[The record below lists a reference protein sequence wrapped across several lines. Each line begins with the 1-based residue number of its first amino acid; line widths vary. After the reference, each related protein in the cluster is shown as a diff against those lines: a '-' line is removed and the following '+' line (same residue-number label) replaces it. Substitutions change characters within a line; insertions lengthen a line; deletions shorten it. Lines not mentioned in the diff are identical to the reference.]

1 MLRVLHLKK
10 KCRKDYKTLDT
21 VINIVKVEIPWRKC
35 NSMKK
40 TIELLKKNNELTI
53 IEDEL
58 DMYLEIPHLAYA
70 EVKKEDGGKALLFTN
85 VVDKKNNKKF
95 DEPVFMNVFGS
106 YRRCE
111 LLFGRTIESVADEIN
126 KLLHM
131 KPPSGIADKIS
142 MASQLFSLKNIF
154 PTRLPGKGEC
164 QEVQYLNDAIDL
176 YKLPVLTTWEQ
187 DGGPFITMGQVYTQS
202 LDGDMVNLG
211 MYRLQVYDKN
221 HLGMHWQ
228 IHKDSSHF
236 FDQYQK
242 AGKKMPVS
250 IAIGGDPLY
259 TWCATAPLPY
269 GVNELLMYG
278 LITKKPAKLVKSLTT
293 PLYIPRD
300 VDYVIEGWVDTHDL
314 KVEGPFG
321 DHTGY
326 YTLEE
331 PYPVM
336 EVSAITTKKKKVF
349 LATVVGKPPLEDK
362 YMGWATGKIFFP
374 LLKTTAPD
382 LIDYHMPEN
391 AGFHNLILAKMQPLY
406 KGHAKQFM
414 HAFWG
419 VGQMSFVKHAIFVD
433 EKAPSLDNYESF
445 AMYVLNRFTP
455 KCLFI
460 TEGILDALDHSSPET
475 LVGGK
480 LGVDVTSANIV
491 AEPEL
496 INDNELLVDVK
507 ALIPDTVNLHQY
519 MTRTKNPIAVITINK
534 KKSAQEYFEALK
546 PLVNNLRIVV
556 FVDAL
561 NNDIFN
567 PYMLVWRVTNNIDA
581 QRDIYI
587 HELMVGI
594 DGTNKN
600 ILDGYTREWPDDVI
614 CTKSVINSL
623 KERNIWDF
631 DEKLEDKFQI

>member
-1 MLRVLHLKK
+1 MLKKSHLKM
-10 KCRKDYKTLDT
+10 KCHKDYK
-21 VINIVKVEIPWRKC
+21 
-35 NSMKK
+35 MQK
-40 TIELLKKNNELTI
+40 TIKLLEKNNELTI
-53 IEDEL
+53 IDTEL
-58 DMYLEIPHLAYA
+58 DIYLEIPHLAYA

-85 VVDKKNNKKF
+85 VVDKKSVKKF
-95 DEPVFMNVFGS
+95 EEPVLMNVFGS
-106 YRRCE
+106 YKRCE
-111 LLFGRTIESVADEIN
+111 LLFGRTIESVADEIT

-131 KPPSGIADKIS
+131 KPPAGLKEKIS
-142 MASQLFSLKNIF
+142 MASELFSLKNIF
-154 PTRLPGKGEC
+154 PKRLKGEGEC
-164 QEVQYLNDAIDL
+164 QQIKYLDDKIDL

-202 LDGDMVNLG
+202 LDGEMVNLG

-250 IAIGGDPLY
+250 IAIGGNPLY

-278 LITKKPAKLVKSLTT
+278 LITKKPAQLVKSLTT
-293 PLYIPRD
+293 PLYIPKD
-300 VDYVIEGWVDTHDL
+300 VDYVIEGWVDPDNL
-314 KVEGPFG
+314 RVEGPFG

-336 EVSAITTKKKKVF
+336 EVSAITMQEKRIF

-419 VGQMSFVKHAIFVD
+419 AGQMSFVKHAIFVD
-433 EKAPSLDNYESF
+433 EKAPKLENYEAF
-445 AMYVLNRFTP
+445 ATYVLNRFTP
-455 KCLFI
+455 TSLFI

-480 LGVDVTSANIV
+480 LGIDVTAAKSVEAPQLLGD
-491 AEPEL
+491 A
-496 INDNELLVDVK
+496 ELLTKVK
-507 ALIPDTVNLHQY
+507 ELIPDAVNLHQF
-519 MTRTKNPIAVITINK
+519 MRRTNNPITVISVNK
-534 KKSAQEYFEALK
+534 NRNVKEYFDAL
-546 PLVNNLRIVV
+546 LVLSTHMRIVV
-556 FVDAL
+556 FVDEKK
-561 NNDIFN
+561 NNVYN
-567 PYMLVWRVTNNIDA
+567 SYMLIWRVTNNMDA
-581 QRDIYI
+581 QRDVYKSG
-587 HELMVGI
+587 LMIGV

-600 ILDGYTREWPDDVI
+600 SLDNFTREWPDDVE
-614 CTKSVINSL
+614 CTQSIVESL
-623 KERNIWDF
+623 KEKGLWELDM
-631 DEKLEDKFQI
+631 KLYDKFQL

>member
-1 MLRVLHLKK
+1 
-10 KCRKDYKTLDT
+10 
-21 VINIVKVEIPWRKC
+21 
-35 NSMKK
+35 MKR
-40 TIELLKKNNELTI
+40 TIELLRKN
-53 IEDEL
+53 DEL
-58 DMYLEIPHLAYA
+58 RVVEEELDIYLEIPHLAYA
-70 EVKKEDGGKALLFTN
+70 EVKKKDGGKALLFTN
-85 VVDKKNNKKF
+85 VVDKKSGKKF
-95 DEPVFMNVFGS
+95 QESVFMNVFGS

-111 LLFGRTIESVADEIN
+111 LLFGRTIESVADEIT

-131 KPPSGIADKIS
+131 KPPEGFFNKLS
-142 MASQLFSLKNIF
+142 MAGELFALKNIF
-154 PTRLPGKGEC
+154 PKKLKGSGAC
-164 QEVQYLNDAIDL
+164 QQVKYLNENIDL

-202 LDGDMVNLG
+202 LDGEMVNLG

-278 LITKKPAKLVKSLTT
+278 LIKKEPARLVKSLTT
-293 PLYIPRD
+293 PLYIPQD

-326 YTLEE
+326 YTLKE

-336 EVSAITTKKKKVF
+336 EVSAITTKKEPVF

-391 AGFHNLILAKMQPLY
+391 AGFHNLILAKMKPLY

-419 VGQMSFVKHAIFVD
+419 AGQMSFVKHAIFLD
-433 EKAPSLDNYESF
+433 EKAPTLENYEAVATYILDRF
-445 AMYVLNRFTP
+445 AP
-455 KCLFI
+455 KSLFI
-460 TEGILDALDHSSPET
+460 TEGILDALDHSSPEA

-480 LGVDVTSANIV
+480 LGIDATSANKIE
-491 AEPEL
+491 APQL
-496 INDNELLVDVK
+496 LGDDELLRRVK
-507 ALIPDTVNLHQY
+507 ELVPDAVNLHQF
-519 MTRTKNPIAVITINK
+519 MRRTKNPITVISVK
-534 KKSAQEYFEALK
+534 KTKNAKNYFDALVE
-546 PLVNNLRIVV
+546 LSMHMRIVV
-556 FVDAL
+556 FVDEAK
-561 NNDIFN
+561 NDIFN
-567 PYMLVWRVTNNIDA
+567 PYMLIWRVTNNMDA
-581 QRDIYI
+581 MRDVYI
-587 HELMVGI
+587 SALMVGI

-600 ILDGYTREWPDDVI
+600 LLDGFGREWPDDVE
-614 CTKSVINSL
+614 CTQSVVDAL
-623 KERNIWDF
+623 KQKGVWDLS
-631 DEKLEDKFQI
+631 DKMYEKFQL

>member
-1 MLRVLHLKK
+1 
-10 KCRKDYKTLDT
+10 
-21 VINIVKVEIPWRKC
+21 
-35 NSMKK
+35 MKK
-40 TIELLKKNNELTI
+40 TIELLKKS
-53 IEDEL
+53 DEL
-58 DMYLEIPHLAYA
+58 RVIDEELDIYLEIPHLAYA
-70 EVKKEDGGKALLFTN
+70 EVKKENGGKALLFTN
-85 VVDKKNNKKF
+85 VVDKKSGKKF
-95 DEPVFMNVFGS
+95 KESVLMNVFGS
-106 YRRCE
+106 YKRCE
-111 LLFGRTIESVADEIN
+111 LLFGRTIESVADEIT

-131 KPPSGIADKIS
+131 KPPAGFFDKLA
-142 MASQLFSLKNIF
+142 MAGELFSLKNIF
-154 PTRLPGKGEC
+154 PKKLKGSGPC
-164 QEVQYLNDAIDL
+164 QEIKYLDEDIDL

-202 LDGDMVNLG
+202 LDGEMVNLG

-250 IAIGGDPLY
+250 VAIGGDPLY

-278 LITKKPAKLVKSLTT
+278 LIKKENVKLVKSITT
-293 PLYIPRD
+293 PLYIPQD
-300 VDYVIEGWVDTHDL
+300 VDYVIEGWVDTSEMR
-314 KVEGPFG
+314 VEGPFG

-326 YTLEE
+326 YTLAE

-336 EVSAITTKKKKVF
+336 EVSAITTKTDPVF

-391 AGFHNLILAKMQPLY
+391 AGFHNLILAKMKPLY

-419 VGQMSFVKHAIFVD
+419 AGQMSFVKHAIFLD
-433 EKAPSLDNYESF
+433 ENAPKLEEYE
-445 AMYVLNRFTP
+445 AIAAYVLDRFTP
-455 KCLFI
+455 KSLFI
-460 TEGILDALDHSSPET
+460 TEGILDALDHSSPEN

-480 LGVDVTSANIV
+480 LGIDATTAHTVEAPQLLDDKELFAKVKEVIPEAVD
-491 AEPEL
+491 
-496 INDNELLVDVK
+496 
-507 ALIPDTVNLHQY
+507 LHQF
-519 MTRTKNPIAVITINK
+519 MKKTKNPITVISLK
-534 KKSAQEYFEALK
+534 KKKNVKNYFDALVE
-546 PLVNNLRIVV
+546 LSTHIRVVV
-556 FVDAL
+556 FVDDAK
-561 NNDIFN
+561 NDILN

-581 QRDIYI
+581 LRDIFI
-587 HELMVGI
+587 SGLMVGL

-600 ILDGYTREWPDDVI
+600 MLDGFNREWPDDVD
-614 CTKSVINSL
+614 CTSSVIDSL
-623 KERNIWDF
+623 KRRGLWDL
-631 DEKLEDKFQI
+631 DEKLYQKYQL

>member
-1 MLRVLHLKK
+1 
-10 KCRKDYKTLDT
+10 
-21 VINIVKVEIPWRKC
+21 
-35 NSMKK
+35 MKK
-40 TIELLKKNNELTI
+40 TINLLKKNNELKVI
-53 IEDEL
+53 DAEL
-58 DMYLEIPHLAYA
+58 DIYLEIPHLAYA
-70 EVKKEDGGKALLFTN
+70 EIKKKDGGKALLFTN
-85 VVDKKNNKKF
+85 VVDKKSGAKF
-95 DEPVFMNVFGS
+95 EEPVLMNVFGS
-106 YRRCE
+106 YKRCE
-111 LLFGRTIESVADEIN
+111 LLFGRTIESVADEITN
-126 KLLHM
+126 LLHM
-131 KPPSGIADKIS
+131 KPPSGMMEKIS
-142 MASQLFSLKNIF
+142 MAKELFSLKNIF
-154 PTRLPGKGEC
+154 PKRLKGRGAC
-164 QEVQYLNDAIDL
+164 QEVIYMNEDIDL

-202 LDGDMVNLG
+202 LDGEMVNLG
-211 MYRLQVYDKN
+211 MYRLQVYNKD

-250 IAIGGDPLY
+250 IAIGGNPLY

-278 LITKKPAKLVKSLTT
+278 LITKEPAKLVKSLTT
-293 PLYIPRD
+293 PLYIPQD
-300 VDYVIEGWVDTHDL
+300 VDYVIEGWVDTEEL
-314 KVEGPFG
+314 KIEGPFG

-336 EVSAITTKKKKVF
+336 QVSAITTKKDRVF

-382 LIDYHMPEN
+382 LLDYHMPEN

-419 VGQMSFVKHAIFVD
+419 AGQMSFVKHAIFLD
-433 EKAPSLDNYESF
+433 ENAPKLNNYE
-445 AMYVLNRFTP
+445 AVATYILNRFTP
-455 KCLFI
+455 KSMFI

-480 LGVDVTSANIV
+480 LGIDSTAANV
-491 AEPEL
+491 VEAPQLLGDE
-496 INDNELLVDVK
+496 ELLKKVK
-507 ALIPDTVNLHQY
+507 ELIPDVVDLHQF
-519 MTRTKNPIAVITINK
+519 MRRTKNPITVISVNK
-534 KKSAQEYFEALK
+534 TKNAKEYFDAL
-546 PLVNNLRIVV
+546 LSLSTHIRIVV
-556 FVDAL
+556 FVDDK
-561 NNDIFN
+561 NNDVFN
-567 PYMLVWRVTNNIDA
+567 SYMLVWRVTNNMDA
-581 QRDIYI
+581 QRDVFVSG
-587 HELMVGI
+587 LMVGV

-600 ILDGYTREWPDDVI
+600 LLDGFSRRWPDDVD
-614 CTKSVINSL
+614 CTPEVVKLL
-623 KERNIWDF
+623 KEKGVWDL
-631 DEKLEDKFQI
+631 DDNVYEKFQL

>member
-1 MLRVLHLKK
+1 
-10 KCRKDYKTLDT
+10 
-21 VINIVKVEIPWRKC
+21 
-35 NSMKK
+35 MKK
-40 TIELLKKNNELTI
+40 TIKLLTKHDELTV

-58 DMYLEIPHLAYA
+58 DIYLEVPHLAYA
-70 EVKKEDGGKALLFTN
+70 EVKKKDGGKALLFTN
-85 VVDKKNNKKF
+85 VVDKKHNQKF
-95 DEPVFMNVFGS
+95 DEPVLMNVFGS
-106 YRRCE
+106 YKRCE
-111 LLFGRTIESVADEIN
+111 LLFGRTIESVADEITN
-126 KLLHM
+126 LLHM
-131 KPPSGIADKIS
+131 KPPSGFMDKIS
-142 MASQLFSLKNIF
+142 MAKELFSLKNIF
-154 PTRLPGKGEC
+154 PKRLKGEGAC
-164 QEVQYLNDAIDL
+164 QEMKFLENDIDL
-176 YKLPVLTTWEQ
+176 SMLPVLTTWEQ

-202 LDGDMVNLG
+202 LDGEMVNLG

-278 LITKKPAKLVKSLTT
+278 LITKKPAQLVKSLTT
-293 PLYIPRD
+293 PLYIPKD
-300 VDYVIEGWVDTHDL
+300 VDYVIEGWVDTTEL
-314 KVEGPFG
+314 KIEGPFG

-331 PYPVM
+331 AYPVM
-336 EVSAITTKKKKVF
+336 EVSAITMKKNPTF

-374 LLKTTAPD
+374 LLKTTVPD
-382 LIDYHMPEN
+382 LLDYHMPEN

-419 VGQMSFVKHAIFVD
+419 AGQMSFVKHAIFVD

-445 AMYVLNRFTP
+445 VSYVLDRFTP
-455 KCLFI
+455 KSMFI

-480 LGVDVTSANIV
+480 LGIDATAANKV
-491 AEPEL
+491 EGPNLLGDE
-496 INDNELLVDVK
+496 ELLEKVK
-507 ALIPDTVNLHQY
+507 ELVPDAVSLHQY
-519 MTRTKNPIAVITINK
+519 MRRTKNPVTVISLNK
-534 KKSAQEYFEALK
+534 TKNAKEYFEALVT
-546 PLVNNLRIVV
+546 LSTNIRIVV
-556 FVDAL
+556 FVDDSK
-561 NNDIFN
+561 NDILN
-567 PYMLVWRVTNNIDA
+567 PYMLIWRVTNNMDA
-581 QRDIYI
+581 LRDVYQSG
-587 HELMVGI
+587 LMVAV
-594 DGTNKN
+594 DGTNKSSV
-600 ILDGYTREWPDDVI
+600 DGFTREWPDDVD
-614 CTKSVINSL
+614 CTASVVDDLKKKSLWTLDDNLTIKYQL
-623 KERNIWDF
+623 
-631 DEKLEDKFQI
+631 

>member
-1 MLRVLHLKK
+1 
-10 KCRKDYKTLDT
+10 
-21 VINIVKVEIPWRKC
+21 
-35 NSMKK
+35 MKK
-40 TIELLKKNNELTI
+40 TINLLKKH
-53 IEDEL
+53 DEL
-58 DMYLEIPHLAYA
+58 KVIDAELDIYLEIPHIAYA

-85 VVDKKNNKKF
+85 VVDKKRDVKF
-95 DEPVFMNVFGS
+95 DEPVMMNVFGS
-106 YRRCE
+106 YKRCE
-111 LLFGRTIESVADEIN
+111 LLFGRTIESVADEIT

-131 KPPSGIADKIS
+131 KPPAGFMQKID
-142 MASQLFSLKNIF
+142 MAKELFSLKNIF
-154 PTRLPGKGEC
+154 PKRLKGEGEC
-164 QEVQYLNDAIDL
+164 QQIKYLEDEIDL

-202 LDGDMVNLG
+202 LDGEMVNLG

-250 IAIGGDPLY
+250 IGIGGNPLY

-278 LITKKPAKLVKSLTT
+278 LITKEPAQLVKSLTT
-293 PLYIPRD
+293 PLYIPKD
-300 VDYVIEGWVDTHDL
+300 VDYVIEGWVDPSEL
-314 KVEGPFG
+314 KIEGPFG

-331 PYPVM
+331 PYPVL
-336 EVSAITTKKKKVF
+336 EVSAISMKNERTY

-419 VGQMSFVKHAIFVD
+419 AGQMSFVKHTVFVD
-433 EKAPSLDNYESF
+433 ENAPKLENYEAF
-445 AMYVLNRFTP
+445 ATYVLNRFTP
-455 KCLFI
+455 KSMFI

-480 LGVDVTSANIV
+480 LGIDATAANQV
-491 AEPEL
+491 EAPQLLGDSEL
-496 INDNELLVDVK
+496 FKRVQEF
-507 ALIPDTVNLHQY
+507 IPDVVDLHQF
-519 MTRTKNPIAVITINK
+519 MRRTKNPITVISVNK
-534 KKSAQEYFEALK
+534 TKNVKEYFDALVTLS
-546 PLVNNLRIVV
+546 PHLRIVV
-556 FVDAL
+556 FVDAAR
-561 NNDIFN
+561 NDVHN
-567 PYMLVWRVTNNIDA
+567 SYMLVWRVTNNIDA
-581 QRDIYI
+581 QRDVFVSG
-587 HELMVGI
+587 LMVGV

-600 ILDGYTREWPDDVI
+600 QLDGFTREWPDDVD
-614 CTKSVINSL
+614 CTQSVVESL
-623 KERNIWDF
+623 KARGVWDF
-631 DEKLEDKFQI
+631 DDALYNKFQL

>member
-1 MLRVLHLKK
+1 
-10 KCRKDYKTLDT
+10 
-21 VINIVKVEIPWRKC
+21 
-35 NSMKK
+35 MKK
-40 TIELLKKNNELTI
+40 TIKLLKKNDELTTI
-53 IEDEL
+53 DTEL
-58 DMYLEIPHLAYA
+58 DIYLEIPHLAYA

-85 VVDKKNNKKF
+85 VVDKKTGTKF
-95 DEPVFMNVFGS
+95 DEPVLMNVFGS
-106 YRRCE
+106 YKRCE
-111 LLFGRTIESVADEIN
+111 LLFGRTIESVADEITN
-126 KLLHM
+126 LLHM
-131 KPPSGIADKIS
+131 KPPAGFMEKVN
-142 MASQLFSLKNIF
+142 MAKELFSLKNIF
-154 PTRLPGKGEC
+154 PKRLKGEGEC
-164 QEVQYLNDAIDL
+164 QQIKYLNDEIDL
-176 YKLPVLTTWEQ
+176 YKMPVLTTWEQ

-202 LDGDMVNLG
+202 LDGEMVNLG

-278 LITKKPAKLVKSLTT
+278 LITKKPAQLVKSLTT
-293 PLYIPRD
+293 PLYIPKD
-300 VDYVIEGWVDTHDL
+300 VDYVIEGWVNPDEL
-314 KVEGPFG
+314 RVEGPFG

-331 PYPVM
+331 KYPVM
-336 EVSAITTKKKKVF
+336 EVSAISMKKERTF

-374 LLKTTAPD
+374 LLKTTVPD
-382 LIDYHMPEN
+382 LVDYHMPEN

-419 VGQMSFVKHAIFVD
+419 AGQMSFVKHAIFVD
-433 EKAPSLDNYESF
+433 EKAPQLENYESF
-445 AMYVLNRFTP
+445 VTYVLNRFTP
-455 KCLFI
+455 KSLFI

-480 LGVDVTSANIV
+480 LGIDATAANKLD
-491 AEPEL
+491 EPNL
-496 INDNELLVDVK
+496 LGDTELLERVQELVPDAVK
-507 ALIPDTVNLHQY
+507 LQQY
-519 MTRTKNPIAVITINK
+519 MRHTKNPVTVITLNK
-534 KKSAQEYFEALK
+534 TKTAKEYFEALVI
-546 PLVNNLRIVV
+546 LSTYIRIVI
-556 FVDAL
+556 FVDEQ
-561 NNDIFN
+561 NNDVTN
-567 PYMLVWRVTNNIDA
+567 PYMLIWRVTNNMDA
-581 QRDIYI
+581 LRDLFISG
-587 HELMVGI
+587 LMVGI

-600 ILDGYTREWPDDVI
+600 KLDGFTREWPDDVD
-614 CTKSVINSL
+614 CTKSVVDGL
-623 KERNIWDF
+623 KEKSLWDL
-631 DEKLEDKFQI
+631 DEKLYKKFQL

>member
-1 MLRVLHLKK
+1 
-10 KCRKDYKTLDT
+10 
-21 VINIVKVEIPWRKC
+21 
-35 NSMKK
+35 MKK
-40 TIELLKKNNELTI
+40 TINLLNKHNELKTI
-53 IEDEL
+53 DEAL
-58 DMYLEIPHLAYA
+58 DIYLEIPHIAYA

-85 VVDKKNNKKF
+85 VVDSKSGIKF
-95 DEPVFMNVFGS
+95 EEPVLMNVFGS
-106 YRRCE
+106 YKRCE
-111 LLFGRTIESVADEIN
+111 LLFGRTIESVADEIT

-131 KPPSGIADKIS
+131 KPPSGFMQKID
-142 MASQLFSLKNIF
+142 MAKELFSLKNIF
-154 PTRLPGKGEC
+154 PKRLKGEGEC
-164 QEVQYLNDAIDL
+164 QQIKYLEDEIDL

-202 LDGDMVNLG
+202 LDGEMVNLG

-250 IAIGGDPLY
+250 IGIGGNPLY

-278 LITKKPAKLVKSLTT
+278 LITKEPAQLVKSLTT
-293 PLYIPRD
+293 PLYIPKD
-300 VDYVIEGWVDTHDL
+300 VDYVIEGWVDPSEL
-314 KVEGPFG
+314 KIEGPFG

-331 PYPVM
+331 PYPVL
-336 EVSAITTKKKKVF
+336 EVSAITMKKDRTY

-382 LIDYHMPEN
+382 LLDYHMPEN

-419 VGQMSFVKHAIFVD
+419 AGQMSFVKHAVFVD
-433 EKAPSLDNYESF
+433 ENAPKLENYEAF
-445 AMYVLNRFTP
+445 ATYVLDRFTP
-455 KCLFI
+455 KSMFI

-480 LGVDVTSANIV
+480 LGIDATAANRV
-491 AEPEL
+491 EAPQLLGDAKLLEEVREL
-496 INDNELLVDVK
+496 IDDVVD
-507 ALIPDTVNLHQY
+507 LHQF
-519 MTRTKNPIAVITINK
+519 MQRTKNPITVISVK
-534 KKSAQEYFEALK
+534 KTKNVKEYFDALISLS
-546 PLVNNLRIVV
+546 PHLRIVV
-556 FVDAL
+556 FVDAAK
-561 NNDIFN
+561 NDVHN
-567 PYMLVWRVTNNIDA
+567 SYMLVWRVTNNIDA
-581 QRDIYI
+581 QRDIFVSG
-587 HELMVGI
+587 LMVGV

-600 ILDGYTREWPDDVI
+600 QLDGFTREWPDDVD
-614 CTKSVINSL
+614 CTKSVVEKL
-623 KERNIWDF
+623 KAKGVWDF
-631 DEKLEDKFQI
+631 DEKLYNKFQL

>member
-1 MLRVLHLKK
+1 MQ
-10 KCRKDYKTLDT
+10 
-21 VINIVKVEIPWRKC
+21 I
-35 NSMKK
+35 
-40 TIELLKKNNELTI
+40 TIDLLKKHDELTVI
-53 IEDEL
+53 DEAL
-58 DMYLEIPHLAYA
+58 DIYLEIPHLAYA
-70 EVKKEDGGKALLFTN
+70 EVKKKDGGKALLFTN
-85 VVDKKNNKKF
+85 VIDKKTNKKF
-95 DEPVFMNVFGS
+95 DEPVLMNVFSS
-106 YRRCE
+106 YKRCE
-111 LLFGRTIESVADEIN
+111 LLFGRTIESVADEIT

-131 KPPSGIADKIS
+131 KPPSGFGEKIS

-154 PTRLPGKGEC
+154 PKRLKGEGSC
-164 QEVQYLNDAIDL
+164 QAVKYLEKDVDL

-202 LDGDMVNLG
+202 LDGAMVNLG

-250 IAIGGDPLY
+250 IAIGGNPLY

-278 LITKKPAKLVKSLTT
+278 LITKKPAKIVKSLTT
-293 PLYIPRD
+293 PLYIPHD
-300 VDYVIEGWVDTHDL
+300 VDYVIEGWVDTSKL

-331 PYPVM
+331 EYPVM
-336 EVSAITTKKKKVF
+336 EVSAITTKKEKVF

-374 LLKTTAPD
+374 LLKTTTPD
-382 LIDYHMPEN
+382 LVDYHMPEN
-391 AGFHNLILAKMQPLY
+391 AGFHNLILAKMEPLY

-433 EKAPSLDNYESF
+433 DKAPSLDNYEAF
-445 AMYVLNRFTP
+445 ATYVLNRFTP
-455 KCLFI
+455 KSMFI

-480 LGVDVTSANIV
+480 LGIDATVAHKVQEVD
-491 AEPEL
+491 L
-496 INDNELLVDVK
+496 LGDKELLQRVQE
-507 ALIPDTVNLHQY
+507 LIPDAVKLHQY
-519 MTRTKNPIAVITINK
+519 MRRTSNPITVITLK
-534 KKSAQEYFEALK
+534 KTKSAKEYFEALSS
-546 PLVNNLRIVV
+546 LSAHMRIIV
-556 FVDAL
+556 FVDDAK
-561 NNDIFN
+561 NDVFN
-567 PYMLVWRVTNNIDA
+567 SYMLIWRVTNNIDA
-581 QRDIYI
+581 LRDIYQSD
-587 HELMVGI
+587 LMVGV

-600 ILDGYTREWPDDVI
+600 SLDGFTREWPDDVE
-614 CTKSVINSL
+614 CTGSVVEAL
-623 KERNIWDF
+623 KEKNVWNL
-631 DEKLEDKFQI
+631 ESKLEEKYQL

>member
-1 MLRVLHLKK
+1 
-10 KCRKDYKTLDT
+10 
-21 VINIVKVEIPWRKC
+21 
-35 NSMKK
+35 MKR
-40 TIELLKKNNELTI
+40 TIELLRKN
-53 IEDEL
+53 DEL
-58 DMYLEIPHLAYA
+58 RVVEEELDIYLEIPHLAYA
-70 EVKKEDGGKALLFTN
+70 EVKKKDGGKALLFTN
-85 VVDKKNNKKF
+85 VVDKRSGKKF
-95 DEPVFMNVFGS
+95 QESVFMNVFGS

-111 LLFGRTIESVADEIN
+111 LLFGRTIESVADEIT

-131 KPPSGIADKIS
+131 KPPEGFFNKLS
-142 MASQLFSLKNIF
+142 MAGELFALKNIF
-154 PTRLPGKGEC
+154 PKKLKGSGAC
-164 QEVQYLNDAIDL
+164 QQVKYLNENIDL

-202 LDGDMVNLG
+202 LDGEMVNLG

-278 LITKKPAKLVKSLTT
+278 LIKKEPARLVKSLTT
-293 PLYIPRD
+293 PLYIPQD

-326 YTLEE
+326 YTLKE

-336 EVSAITTKKKKVF
+336 EVSAITTKKEPVF

-391 AGFHNLILAKMQPLY
+391 AGFHNLILAKMKPLY

-419 VGQMSFVKHAIFVD
+419 AGQMSFVKHAIFLD
-433 EKAPSLDNYESF
+433 EKAPTLENYEAVATYILDRF
-445 AMYVLNRFTP
+445 AP
-455 KCLFI
+455 KSLFI
-460 TEGILDALDHSSPET
+460 TEGILDALDHSSPEA

-480 LGVDVTSANIV
+480 LGIDATSANKIE
-491 AEPEL
+491 APQL
-496 INDNELLVDVK
+496 LGDDELLRRVK
-507 ALIPDTVNLHQY
+507 ELVPDAVNLHQF
-519 MTRTKNPIAVITINK
+519 MRRTKNPITVISVK
-534 KKSAQEYFEALK
+534 KTKNAKNYFDALVE
-546 PLVNNLRIVV
+546 LSMHMRIVV
-556 FVDAL
+556 FVDEAK
-561 NNDIFN
+561 NDIFN
-567 PYMLVWRVTNNIDA
+567 PYMLIWRVTNNMDA
-581 QRDIYI
+581 MRDVYI
-587 HELMVGI
+587 SALMVGI

-600 ILDGYTREWPDDVI
+600 LLDGFGREWPDDVE
-614 CTKSVINSL
+614 CTQSVVDAL
-623 KERNIWDF
+623 KQKGVWDLS
-631 DEKLEDKFQI
+631 DKMYEKFQL

>member
-1 MLRVLHLKK
+1 
-10 KCRKDYKTLDT
+10 
-21 VINIVKVEIPWRKC
+21 
-35 NSMKK
+35 MKK
-40 TIELLKKNNELTI
+40 TIELLQNS
-53 IEDEL
+53 DEL
-58 DMYLEIPHLAYA
+58 KRIDTELDIYLEIPHIAYA
-70 EVKKEDGGKALLFTN
+70 EVKKKDGGKALLFTN
-85 VVDKKNNKKF
+85 VVDKKSGKKF
-95 DEPVFMNVFGS
+95 EEPVLMNVFGS

-111 LLFGRTIESVADEIN
+111 LLFGRTIESVADEIT

-131 KPPSGIADKIS
+131 KPPSGLKEKITL
-142 MASQLFSLKNIF
+142 ATELFSLKNIF
-154 PTRLPGKGEC
+154 PKRLDCEGEC
-164 QEVQYLNDAIDL
+164 QEIQYLDRDIDL
-176 YKLPVLTTWEQ
+176 YKMPVLTTWEQ

-202 LDGDMVNLG
+202 LDGNMVNLG

-278 LITKKPAKLVKSLTT
+278 LITKKPAQLVKSLTT
-293 PLYIPRD
+293 PLYIPKD
-300 VDYVIEGWVDTHDL
+300 VDYVIEGWVDPSEMRI
-314 KVEGPFG
+314 EGPFG

-336 EVSAITTKKKKVF
+336 KVSAITMKKDRTF

-374 LLKTTAPD
+374 LLKTTTPD
-382 LIDYHMPEN
+382 LLDYHMPEN

-419 VGQMSFVKHAIFVD
+419 AGQMSFVKHAIFVD
-433 EKAPSLDNYESF
+433 EKAPLLEDYEAFTS
-445 AMYVLNRFTP
+445 YVLDRFTP
-455 KCLFI
+455 KSMFI

-480 LGVDVTSANIV
+480 LGIDATVVNEAKAPELLDDSALLEQVKKLVDDAVDV
-491 AEPEL
+491 
-496 INDNELLVDVK
+496 
-507 ALIPDTVNLHQY
+507 HQY
-519 MTRTKNPIAVITINK
+519 MRDTKNPITVISVK
-534 KKSAQEYFEALK
+534 KTKNAKEYFNALV
-546 PLVNNLRIVV
+546 PLQKHLRIVV
-556 FVDAL
+556 FVDDTKNDV
-561 NNDIFN
+561 NNA
-567 PYMLVWRVTNNIDA
+567 YMLVWRVTNNIDA
-581 QRDIYI
+581 QRDIFVQD
-587 HELMVGI
+587 LMVGI
-594 DGTNKN
+594 DGTNKTE
-600 ILDGYTREWPDDVI
+600 LDGFTREWPDDVD
-614 CTKSVINSL
+614 CTPSVIASL
-623 KERNIWDF
+623 KAKGVWDF
-631 DEKLEDKFQI
+631 DEELYNKFQL

>member
-1 MLRVLHLKK
+1 
-10 KCRKDYKTLDT
+10 
-21 VINIVKVEIPWRKC
+21 
-35 NSMKK
+35 MKK
-40 TIELLKKNNELTI
+40 TIELLKKHNELRI
-53 IEDEL
+53 IEEEL
-58 DMYLEIPHLAYA
+58 DIYLEVPHLGYA

-85 VVDKKNNKKF
+85 VIDKKSGKKF
-95 DEPVFMNVFGS
+95 EEPVLMNVFGS
-106 YRRCE
+106 YKRCE
-111 LLFGRTIESVADEIN
+111 LLFGRSIESVADEIT

-131 KPPSGIADKIS
+131 KPPAGFMEKLS
-142 MASQLFSLKNIF
+142 MASELFSLKNIF
-154 PTRLPGKGEC
+154 PKRLKGEGAC
-164 QEVQYLNDAIDL
+164 QEIKYFDDEVDL
-176 YKLPVLTTWEQ
+176 HKLPVLTTWEQ

-202 LDGDMVNLG
+202 LDGEMVNLG

-278 LITKKPAKLVKSLTT
+278 LITKTPAQLVKSLTT
-293 PLYIPRD
+293 PLYIPKD
-300 VDYVIEGWVDTHDL
+300 IDYVIEGWVDPSEM
-314 KVEGPFG
+314 KIEGPFG

-336 EVSAITTKKKKVF
+336 EVSALSMKKERTF

-374 LLKTTAPD
+374 LLKTTVPD
-382 LIDYHMPEN
+382 LTDYHMPEN
-391 AGFHNLILAKMQPLY
+391 AGFHNLILAKMKPLY

-419 VGQMSFVKHAIFVD
+419 AGQMSFVKHAIFVD
-433 EKAPSLDNYESF
+433 EEAPKLENYESF
-445 AMYVLNRFTP
+445 ATYVLNRFTP
-455 KCLFI
+455 KSMFI

-480 LGVDVTSANIV
+480 LGIDATGVQNVEAPQLLGD
-491 AEPEL
+491 E
-496 INDNELLVDVK
+496 ELLLKVK
-507 ALIPDTVNLHQY
+507 ELVPDALDLHQF
-519 MTRTKNPIAVITINK
+519 MQRTANPITIISVNK
-534 KKSAQEYFEALK
+534 TRNAKEYFDALV
-546 PLVNNLRIVV
+546 PLSNHLRIVV
-556 FVDAL
+556 FVDAAK
-561 NNDIFN
+561 NDVRN
-567 PYMLVWRVTNNIDA
+567 SYMLIWRVTNNMDA
-581 QRDIYI
+581 LRDVFVAG
-587 HELMVGI
+587 LMVGI
-594 DGTNKN
+594 DGTNKTA
-600 ILDGYTREWPDDVI
+600 IDGFTRRWPDDVD
-614 CTKSVINSL
+614 CTQEVVKRL
-623 KERNIWDF
+623 REKGIWDL
-631 DEKLEDKFQI
+631 DEKLYKRFQL